1 MTSPA
6 PIPLLELCWRQLRPG
21 PDGAYLIDADGEARL
36 VEGLLASRDDPGL
49 AEGVQ
54 ALFEG
59 ATILFHEHRSPEA
72 SGAILRALH
81 RAGPQLP
88 LREQAV
94 QAIQAA
100 QGEGLSHVLKQ
111 APSLGA
117 SAPQGSIKAHR
128 FANPGRTRG

>member
-1 MTSPA
+1 MNHPA
-6 PIPLLELCWRQLRPG
+6 PIPLLELCWRQLRAQA
-21 PDGAYLIDADGEARL
+21 DATYLIDADGEARL

-59 ATILFHEHRSPEA
+59 ATILFQEHHSPDA
-72 SGAILRALH
+72 AAAILRALH
-81 RAGPQLP
+81 RASPQLP

-100 QGEGLSHVLKQ
+100 NAGGLDHVLKR
-111 APSLGA
+111 APAVGA
-117 SAPQGSIKAHR
+117 GAPEGSIKAHR